1 MKRRSFLRGVAGAA
15 ATSVAGPVLQ
25 EPKAGPVLQE
35 PKKLVA
41 IQLDAVGLVDEGIEQ
56 VLDTVQERAAV
67 NALLLD
73 VFWFSRG
80 TTEGELAG
88 DPHRGHG
95 RRETD
100 SKFRGAH
107 MGTVHTR
114 FYRDIGVDANDLAA
128 PEPRG
133 LDLLAALTPAA
144 HRRGI
149 QVFGLIKD
157 FFPERLPGVE
167 KLVEQDFNGQRATTS
182 CKNNPRYRNLLEGA
196 VEDLIHSY
204 DTNGIMYMAERQG
217 AFTDT
222 LGLRFRGVARGLPG
236 SRTCFCEFCRAK
248 ADKLGI
254 AFPRV
259 KAAFEEL
266 ERFVAAGRAGR
277 RPADGY
283 YVTLWRLMLRFPE
296 LLAWEHLWHE
306 SLRDVYRVLYAR
318 VKATRPTVR
327 FGSHVWP
334 NHYMSPILRAEQDLS
349 ELTPYHDF
357 IKVALYNNCGGPRF
371 ASYID
376 SVSQTMWGDVP
387 RDELLRLHY
396 RLMNYDE
403 APYDRLR
410 QAGLKGDFV
419 FRESKRAME
428 GVRGSRTLILS
439 GIDVDIPVLALDR
452 GPWKPG
458 EVATSTRQD
467 VRAAVMQAFQAGV
480 HGIVVSR
487 EYTEMQ
493 LENLSGVGDAIR
505 ELGLRT

>member
-1 MKRRSFLRGVAGAA
+1 MQTLAGAA
-15 ATSVAGPVLQ
+15 AGPVMGRVP
-25 EPKAGPVLQE
+25 EE

-41 IQLDAVGLVDEGIEQ
+41 IQMDAVGLVDEGIEQ

-80 TTEGELAG
+80 TTERELLGER
-88 DPHRGHG
+88 HRGHG
-95 RRETD
+95 RHGADPEL
-100 SKFRGAH
+100 RGAH
-107 MGTVHTR
+107 MGKLHSR
-114 FYRDIGVDANDLAA
+114 YYRDVSVDPKHLGADEL
-128 PEPRG
+128 PG
-133 LDLLAALTPAA
+133 KDLLAALTPAA
-144 HRRGI
+144 RKRGI
-149 QVFGLIKD
+149 RVFGLIKD
-157 FFPERLPGVE
+157 SFPEKLPGVE
-167 KLVEQDFNGQRATTS
+167 KLVERDFNGQRAETS
-182 CKNNPRYRNLLEGA
+182 CKNNPYYRNLLQGA
-196 VEDLIHSY
+196 VEDLIRSY
-204 DTNGIMYMAERQG
+204 DVDGVMYMAERQG

-236 SRTCFCEFCRAK
+236 SRTCFCEFCQAK
-248 ADKLGI
+248 AAALGI

-277 RPADGY
+277 RPVDGY

-306 SLRDVYRVLYAR
+306 SLREVYRLLYAR
-318 VKATRPTVR
+318 VKATRESVL
-327 FGSHVWP
+327 FGSHIWP

-349 ELTPYHDF
+349 ELAPYHDF

-371 ASYID
+371 AGYID

-387 RDELLRLHY
+387 RGELLQLHY

-403 APYDRLR
+403 APYDRVR
-410 QAGLKGDFV
+410 QAGLKRDFV
-419 FRESKRAME
+419 SRESKRAME
-428 GVRGSRTLILS
+428 GARGSRTLILS
-439 GIDVDIPVLALDR
+439 GIDVDIPVLALDL
-452 GPWKPG
+452 GPAKPS
-458 EVATSTRQD
+458 EVARCTRQD
-467 VRAAVMQAFQAGV
+467 VRAAVKQAFQAGV

-487 EYTEMQ
+487 EYTEMR

>member
-1 MKRRSFLRGVAGAA
+1 MAPLAGR
-15 ATSVAGPVLQ
+15 VL
-25 EPKAGPVLQE
+25 EE

-56 VLDTVQERAAV
+56 VLDAVQERAAV

-73 VFWFSRG
+73 VFWFSRA
-80 TTEGELAG
+80 TTERGLAG
-88 DPHRGHG
+88 ERHRGHG
-95 RRETD
+95 RREANP
-100 SKFRGAH
+100 KFRGAH
-107 MGTVHTR
+107 LGTVHPQ
-114 FYRDIGVDANDLAA
+114 YYQDIGVDAGDLAA

-133 LDLLAALTPAA
+133 LDLLAELTPAA
-144 HRRGI
+144 RKRGI

-157 FFPERLPGVE
+157 FFPENLPGVE
-167 KLVEQDFNGQRATTS
+167 RLVERDFNGQRATTS
-182 CKNNPRYRNLLEGA
+182 CKNNPYYRNLLLGA
-196 VEDLIHSY
+196 VEDLIRSY
-204 DTNGIMYMAERQG
+204 DADGIMYMAERQG

-222 LGLRFRGVARGLPG
+222 LGLRFRGVARGLAG
-236 SRTCFCEFCRAK
+236 SRTCFCEFCQAKASTLGITFPRAK
-248 ADKLGI
+248 T
-254 AFPRV
+254 
-259 KAAFEEL
+259 AFEEL

-277 RPADGY
+277 RPVDGY
-283 YVTLWRLMLRFPE
+283 YVTLWRLMLRYPE

-306 SLRDVYRVLYAR
+306 SLREVYRLLYVK
-318 VKATRPTVR
+318 VKATRESVL
-327 FGSHVWP
+327 FGSHIWP

-349 ELTPYHDF
+349 ELAPYHDF
-357 IKVALYNNCGGPRF
+357 IKIALYDNCGGPRF

-387 RDELLRLHY
+387 REELLQLHY

-410 QAGLKGDFV
+410 RTGLKHDFV
-419 FRESKRAME
+419 YRESRRAME
-428 GVRGSRTLILS
+428 GARGSRTLILS
-439 GIDVDIPVLALDR
+439 GIDVDIPVLPLDL
-452 GPWKPG
+452 GPSKPS
-458 EVATSTRQD
+458 EVARSTRQD
-467 VRAAVMQAFQAGV
+467 VRAAVKQAFQAGV